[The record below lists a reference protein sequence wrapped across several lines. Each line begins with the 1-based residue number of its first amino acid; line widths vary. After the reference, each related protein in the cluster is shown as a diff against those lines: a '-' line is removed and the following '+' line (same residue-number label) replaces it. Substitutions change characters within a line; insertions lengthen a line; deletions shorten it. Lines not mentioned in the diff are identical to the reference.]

1 MIDDD
6 RQQGSVRPA
15 TPVGYPSGGRARGP
29 SWVTMLGVW
38 AIVFL
43 LVWILVRPGK
53 SAQVHD
59 PKAVSRSI
67 QPRGDLAADEQSTI
81 DVFREACPS
90 VVYITST
97 AREYRRSLFSLNLF
111 EIPQGAGSGFIWN
124 RDGYVVTNYHVI
136 AGADSIEVT
145 LADHS
150 VLPARFVGGEPD
162 KDLAVLK
169 IDAPAVSL
177 IPLPVGQS
185 SDLLVGQKVFAI
197 GNPFGLD
204 QTLTTGVVSALGR
217 EITSLTGRPIRDV
230 IQTDA
235 AINPGNSGGPLLDS
249 SGRLIGVNTQIAS
262 PSGASVGI
270 GFAVPVDIVNRV
282 VPQIIR
288 HGRVIRPGLGI
299 QAVPDSVARRLD
311 IQGVLIA
318 DIVQGSGAEEA
329 GLRGTLVTRSGALR
343 QLGDIITK
351 VDDEPIT
358 NLYDLLDA
366 LEQHK
371 VGDEVRVSF
380 LRDNEASAASV
391 RLRSLN

>member
-1 MIDDD
+1 MI
-6 RQQGSVRPA
+6 
-15 TPVGYPSGGRARGP
+15 
-29 SWVTMLGVW
+29 GVW
-38 AIVFL
+38 AVVFAF
-43 LVWILVRPGK
+43 VWTLVRPDQP
-53 SAQVHD
+53 SPLHD
-59 PKAVSRSI
+59 PTSQSRTVL
-67 QPRGDLAADEQSTI
+67 PRGDLAADEQSTI
-81 DVFREACPS
+81 EVFHEASPS

-97 AREYRRSLFSLNLF
+97 SLEYRRSLFRLNLF
-111 EIPQGAGSGFIWN
+111 EIPQGAGSGFIWDH
-124 RDGYVVTNYHVI
+124 DGHIVTNYHVI
-136 AGADSIEVT
+136 AGASAIEVT

-150 VLPARFVGGEPD
+150 VWPARFVGGEPD
-162 KDLAVLK
+162 KDLAVVK
-169 IDAPAVSL
+169 IDAPSDEQK
-177 IPLPVGQS
+177 PLPIGTS

-217 EITSLTGRPIRDV
+217 EISSLTGRPIRDV

-249 SGRLIGVNTQIAS
+249 AGRLIGVNTQIAS

-311 IQGVLIA
+311 ISGVLIA
-318 DIVQGSGAEEA
+318 DVQRGSAAEEA
-329 GLRGTLVTRSGALR
+329 GLRGTLLTQRGQLR

-351 VDDEPIT
+351 INDQPIS

-366 LEQHK
+366 LEKQK
-371 VGDEVRVSF
+371 VGDRVHITYK
-380 LRDNEASAASV
+380 REGREQEATV
-391 RLRSLN
+391 RLQSLN

>member
-1 MIDDD
+1 
-6 RQQGSVRPA
+6 
-15 TPVGYPSGGRARGP
+15 
-29 SWVTMLGVW
+29 MLGVW

-43 LVWILVRPGK
+43 LVWVLVRP
-53 SAQVHD
+53 AMPTQVHD
-59 PKAVSRSI
+59 PNAVARSV

-81 DVFREACPS
+81 DVFREASPS
-90 VVYITST
+90 VVYITSM

-124 RDGYVVTNYHVI
+124 RDGYIVTNYHVI
-136 AGADSIEVT
+136 AGADTVEVT

-150 VLPARFVGGEPD
+150 VWPAHFVGGEPD

-169 IDAPAVSL
+169 IDAPTGTL
-177 IPLPVGQS
+177 NPLPVGQS

-299 QAVPDSVARRLD
+299 HAVPDSVARRLD

-318 DIVQGSGAEEA
+318 DVVEGSGAEES

-351 VDDEPIT
+351 VDDKSIT

-371 VGDEVRVSF
+371 VGDKIRVSF
-380 LRDNEASAASV
+380 LRDNKETATSV
-391 RLRSLN
+391 RLTSIN